1 VATERKS
8 GTGGLDTFLAAS
20 GSQLLDHRGDQVMK
34 YHIHKAVVIGSGTMG
49 AAIAAHLANAGV
61 PVTLLDI
68 VPKDAPVE
76 DKDARNKIVNE
87 GWDRCL
93 KARPANLMSPEL
105 KTLVKLGNLDDDF
118 GVVAEADWICEAIVE
133 NLEIKRDLMARID
146 DMRKRTSIVSTNT
159 SGIPVSAIAEGRSK
173 EFKKHFLGIHF
184 FNPPRYLKLL
194 EIIPTKDTDREVV
207 EFFSWFG
214 EYRLGKGIVECKDTP
229 NFIGNRVAFG
239 TGAFAMDY
247 ILKNGYTV
255 DEVDAVTGPLI
266 GRPKTATFRLIDL
279 VGLDVWDHVGRNLAP
294 LIPHDQLG
302 QEYLKAETPAKLMST
317 MLKRKWLGNKTKVG
331 FYKEVRKEDGSKEFW
346 SLDLNTLE
354 HVPPIKPRFDSV
366 KAAKDVEGLGDRL
379 KVLLE
384 ADDKAAELVKALTYQ
399 SFQYTS
405 SIVPEVADS
414 PKPIDDATR
423 WGFSHEA
430 GPFETWDMLGVKDT
444 VKRMKAAGYPAV
456 EWVNDMLKAG
466 VESFYQYENGEKV
479 GVYNVTQQ
487 KYVPIRRPARMI
499 ILKQQKIVSQNSG
512 ATIRDLGDGV
522 ACLEFHTKMNALD
535 EDIMTMTVEAFDR
548 LEMDFDGLVIGNEAE
563 NFSAGANLF
572 MMVVGAQQGMW
583 DMLDSAV
590 RKLQEMNIR
599 MRYSPKPVV
608 VAPAGLTL
616 GGGCE
621 ITMHGSRVVAAA
633 ETYIGLVELG
643 AGVIPAGGGTKE
655 MLRRILNPVM
665 RVENAEPLAALQRA
679 FLQMGQAKVA
689 TSAEEARGMNIL
701 TPADRIVLNRDHLLA
716 EAKQEVLHMVAA
728 GYKPPAPELIYAAGR
743 DALAAIRIGAWMFA
757 EGKYITQY
765 DHHIAGKLAYV
776 MCGGELTRPQW
787 VSEQYILDLEREAI
801 LSLFGEEK
809 TQARM
814 WNLLQTGKPLRN

>member
-1 VATERKS
+1 ME
-8 GTGGLDTFLAAS
+8 
-20 GSQLLDHRGDQVMK
+20 HMK

-68 VPKDAPVE
+68 VAKDAPAGDRE
-76 DKDARNKIVNE
+76 ARNRIVHE
-87 GWDRCL
+87 GWERCL
-93 KARPANLMSPEL
+93 KAKPANLMSAEL
-105 KTLVKLGNLDDDF
+105 KTFVRLGNLEDDF
-118 GVVAEADWICEAIVE
+118 GAVAEADWVCEAIVE
-133 NLEIKRDLMARID
+133 NLKIKQDLMARID
-146 DMRKRTSIVSTNT
+146 EVRKPNGIITTNT
-159 SGIPVSAIAEGRSK
+159 SGIPVSAIVEGRSDGFRK
-173 EFKKHFLGIHF
+173 YFMGTHF

-194 EIIPTKDTDREVV
+194 EIIPTQNTELDVIEY
-207 EFFSWFG
+207 FSWFG
-214 EYRLGKGIVECKDTP
+214 EYRLGKGIVLCKDTP

-247 ILKNGYTV
+247 ILRNSYTV

-294 LIPHDQLG
+294 LIPHDKLG
-302 QEYLKAETPAKLMST
+302 QEYLKSEAPARLMST
-317 MLKRKWLGNKTKVG
+317 MVERKWLGNKTKVG
-331 FYKEVRKEDGSKEFW
+331 FYKEVRDEDGKKEFW

-354 HVPPIKPRFDSV
+354 HVPSTKPRFDSV
-366 KAAKDVEGLGDRL
+366 KAAKDVEGLGNRL
-379 KVLLE
+379 QVLLE
-384 ADDKAAELVKALTYQ
+384 ADDKAASLIKALTYQ
-399 SFQYTS
+399 GFQYAS
-405 SIVPEVADS
+405 SIIPEVADTV
-414 PKPIDDATR
+414 KPIDDAVR
-423 WGFSHEA
+423 WGFMHEA

-444 VKRMKAAGYPAV
+444 VEKMETAGYPAAT
-456 EWVNDMLKAG
+456 WVKDMLNTG
-466 VESFYQYENGEKV
+466 IESFYRYENGDKV
-479 GVYNVTQQ
+479 GVYDAAQ
-487 KYVPIRRPARMI
+487 KKYIAVSRSKGMVV
-499 ILKQQKIVSQNSG
+499 LKQQKVVSQNMG
-512 ATIRDLGDGV
+512 ATLHDLGNGV
-522 ACLEFHTKMNALD
+522 GCLEFHTKMNALD
-535 EDIMTMTVEAFDR
+535 EDIMNMAMEAMQR
-548 LEMDFDGLVIGNEAE
+548 LETDFDGLIIGNQAD

-583 DMLDSAV
+583 DMLDGAV
-590 RKLQEMNIR
+590 RKLQELNMA

-621 ITMHGSRVVAAA
+621 ITLHASRVVAAA

-655 MLRRILNPVM
+655 MLRRIVNPVM

-679 FLQMGQAKVA
+679 FLQMGQARVA
-689 TSAEEARGMNIL
+689 TSAEEARAMNIL
-701 TPADRIVLNRDHLLA
+701 GPADRVVMNREHLLS
-716 EAKQEVLHMVAA
+716 EAKREVLHMVAC
-728 GYKPPAPELIYAAGR
+728 GYRPPAPEPIYAAGR

-801 LSLFGEEK
+801 LSLFGEER

-814 WNLLQTGKPLRN
+814 WNILQTGKPLRN

>member
-1 VATERKS
+1 MR
-8 GTGGLDTFLAAS
+8 
-20 GSQLLDHRGDQVMK
+20 

-68 VPKDAPVE
+68 VPADAQPGDRV
-76 DKDARNKIVNE
+76 ARNRIVRE
-87 GWDRCL
+87 GWERCL
-93 KARPANLMSPEL
+93 NPKPANLMSAEL
-105 KTLVKLGNLDDDF
+105 NPLVRLGNIEDDF
-118 GVVAEADWICEAIVE
+118 GAVAEADWVCEAIVE
-133 NLEIKRDLMARID
+133 DLKIKQDLMARID
-146 DMRKRTSIVSTNT
+146 GVRKPNGIVTTNT
-159 SGIPVSAIAEGRSK
+159 SGIPVSAIAQGRSD
-173 EFKKHFLGIHF
+173 EFRKHFMGTHF

-194 EIIPTKDTDREVV
+194 EIIPTEDTEREVV

-214 EYRLGKGIVECKDTP
+214 EYRLGKGVVLCKDTP

-239 TGAFAMDY
+239 TGAFAMDF

-255 DEVDAVTGPLI
+255 DEVDAITGPLI

-294 LIPHDQLG
+294 LIPEDRLG
-302 QEYLKAETPAKLMST
+302 QKYLKAEAPNKLMST
-317 MLKRKWLGNKTKVG
+317 MLERKWLGNKTKIG
-331 FYKEVRKEDGSKEFW
+331 FYKEVRGEDGKKQFW

-354 HVPPIKPRFDSV
+354 HIPPTKPRFDSV
-366 KAAKDVEGLGDRL
+366 KAAKDVEGLGNRL

-384 ADDKAAELVKALTYQ
+384 GDDKAADLVKALTYQ
-399 SFQYTS
+399 GFQYAS
-405 SIVPEVADS
+405 SIVPEVADTV
-414 PKPIDDATR
+414 KPIDDAVR
-423 WGFSHEA
+423 WGFMHEA
-430 GPFETWDMLGVKDT
+430 GPFETWDMLGVEET
-444 VKRMKAAGYPAV
+444 VEQMEAAGYPAAR
-456 EWVNDMLKAG
+456 WVREMLDAG
-466 VESFYQYENGEKV
+466 YESFYQYENRQKI
-479 GVYNVTQQ
+479 GVYNVVKKT
-487 KYVPIRRPARMI
+487 YAALERPEGRI
-499 ILKQQKIVSQNSG
+499 VLKQQKIVSQNSG

-535 EDIMTMTVEAFDR
+535 EDIMNMVMEAIDR
-548 LEMDFDGLVIGNEAE
+548 LETRFDGLVIGNESE

-583 DMLDSAV
+583 DMLESAV
-590 RKLQEMNIR
+590 RKLQDMNMR
-599 MRYSPKPVV
+599 MRYSPKPIV

-655 MLRRILNPVM
+655 MLRRIVNPVM
-665 RVENAEPLAALQRA
+665 RIENAESLAALQRA

-689 TSAEEARGMNIL
+689 TSAEEARAMNIL
-701 TPADRIVLNRDHLLA
+701 SPADRIVLNRDHLLA
-716 EAKQEVLHMVAA
+716 EAKREVLHMIAS
-728 GYKPPAPELIYAAGR
+728 GYRPPAPEPIYAAGR
-743 DALAAIRIGAWMFA
+743 DALSAIRIGAWMFK
-757 EGKYITQY
+757 EGHYITPY

-787 VSEQYILDLEREAI
+787 VREQYILDLEREAI
-801 LSLFGEEK
+801 LSLFGEER

-814 WNLLQTGKPLRN
+814 WNILQTGKPLRN

>member
-1 VATERKS
+1 
-8 GTGGLDTFLAAS
+8 
-20 GSQLLDHRGDQVMK
+20 MK

-68 VPKDAPVE
+68 VPQDAQPE
-76 DKDARNKIVNE
+76 DKEARNKIVNE
-87 GWDRCL
+87 GWERCL
-93 KARPANLMSPEL
+93 KAKPANLMSLDL
-105 KTLVKLGNLDDDF
+105 KTFVKLGNLEDDF
-118 GVVAEADWICEAIVE
+118 GAVAEADWVCEAIVE
-133 NLEIKRDLMARID
+133 NLKIKQDLMARID
-146 DMRKRTSIVSTNT
+146 EVRKPKGIVTTNT
-159 SGIPVSAIAEGRSK
+159 SGIPVSAIAQGRS
-173 EFKKHFLGIHF
+173 EGFRKHFLGTHF

-194 EIIPTKDTDREVV
+194 EIIPTRDTHQKVV

-214 EYRLGKGIVECKDTP
+214 EYRLGKGTVLCKDTP

-239 TGAFAMDY
+239 TGAFAMDF

-255 DEVDAVTGPLI
+255 DEVDALTGPLI

-279 VGLDVWDHVGRNLAP
+279 VGLDVWDHVARNLAP
-294 LIPHDQLG
+294 LIPHDTLG
-302 QEYLKAETPAKLMST
+302 QEYLKAEAPARLMST
-317 MLKRKWLGNKTKVG
+317 LLERKWLGNKTKIG
-331 FYKEVRKEDGSKEFW
+331 FYKEVRGEDGKKEFW

-354 HVPPIKPRFDSV
+354 HVPPTKPRFDSV
-366 KAAKDVEGLGDRL
+366 KKAKEVEGLGERL

-384 ADDKAAELVKALTYQ
+384 ADDKASNLVKALTYQ
-399 SFQYTS
+399 SFQYAS
-405 SIVPEVADS
+405 SIIPEVADTV
-414 PKPIDDATR
+414 KPVDDAVR
-423 WGFSHEA
+423 WGFMHEA
-430 GPFETWDMLGVKDT
+430 GPFETWDMLGVKEIL
-444 VKRMKAAGYPAV
+444 RQMEAAGYPAAP
-456 EWVNDMLKAG
+456 WVQKMLDAG
-466 VESFYQYENGEKV
+466 IESFYQYENGEKV
-479 GVYNVTQQ
+479 GVYDVVGG
-487 KYVPIRRPARMI
+487 KYVQLDRPEDMI
-499 ILKQQKIVSQNSG
+499 TLKQQKIVSQNAG
-512 ATIRDLGDGV
+512 ASIRDLGDGV

-535 EDIMTMTVEAFDR
+535 EDIMNMALEAFDR
-548 LEMDFDGLVIGNEAE
+548 LESDFDGLVIGNESE

-583 DMLDSAV
+583 DMLDAAV
-590 RKLQEMNIR
+590 RKLQDLNMR
-599 MRYSPKPVV
+599 MRYSPKPIV

-621 ITMHGSRVVAAA
+621 ITMHASRVVAAA

-655 MLRRILNPVM
+655 MLRRIVNPVM
-665 RVENAEPLAALQRA
+665 RTENAEPLAALQRA

-701 TPADRIVLNRDHLLA
+701 MSSDRIVLNRDHLLTQ
-716 EAKQEVLHMVAA
+716 AKKEVLHMISA
-728 GYKPPAPELIYAAGR
+728 GYKPPAPESVFAAGR
-743 DALAAIRIGAWMFA
+743 DALAALRIGAWMFQ
-757 EGKYITQY
+757 EGNYITQY

-801 LSLFGEEK
+801 LSLFGEER

-814 WNLLQTGKPLRN
+814 WNILQTGKPLRN